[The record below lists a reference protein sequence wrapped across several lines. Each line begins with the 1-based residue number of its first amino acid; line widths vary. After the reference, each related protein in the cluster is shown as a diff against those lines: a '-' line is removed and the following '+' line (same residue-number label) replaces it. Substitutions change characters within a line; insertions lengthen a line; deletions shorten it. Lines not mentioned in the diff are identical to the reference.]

1 MEIIEEAVTAPKVGS
16 DVASKRKR
24 RLKRIAQATKV
35 SFSLEPEVREL
46 FADEAKKQGM
56 ELGHL
61 MQKVLENHVL
71 ENTEPGNALAER
83 LRAKRAVIDHTVELA
98 RVIDAAGQFD
108 EHFILTV
115 MRSASQDA
123 AYAEL
128 YNIAIGADAD
138 GKSARS
144 QAPLNQQLG
153 RLIKKAV
160 GARGKKSE
168 AGRVVRAQVTG
179 EVISTYTLLE
189 KAA

>member
-1 MEIIEEAVTAPKVGS
+1 MEINEETATSPTGGS
-16 DVASKRKR
+16 DVARKRKR
-24 RLKRIAQATKV
+24 RLRRIAQATKV
-35 SFSLEPEVREL
+35 SFSLEPDVRQL

-71 ENTEPGNALAER
+71 ENAEPGNALAER

-98 RVIDAAGQFD
+98 RMIDAAGRFD

-128 YNIAIGADAD
+128 YNIAIGADAE
-138 GKSARS
+138 GKPGRA

-168 AGRVVRAQVTG
+168 TGRVARAQVAG